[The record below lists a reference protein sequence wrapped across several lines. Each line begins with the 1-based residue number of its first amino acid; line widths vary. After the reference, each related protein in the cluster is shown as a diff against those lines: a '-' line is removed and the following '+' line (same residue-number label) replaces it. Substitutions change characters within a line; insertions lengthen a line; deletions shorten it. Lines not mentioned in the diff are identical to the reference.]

1 MITSEMIA
9 TRSEVIADRGVV
21 AGGHP
26 LEAEAGIAA
35 LRAGGNAID
44 AVVAAAFAGFV
55 VEPASCGLGGYGRLA
70 IYLGPE
76 ERFVTVDHYARAPA
90 AAHAAMFEVDP
101 EKPDKYYGFPH
112 TKGMRAERGPL
123 ATAVPGAVAGLC
135 AALERYGRLP
145 LTRVLEPAVGY
156 AEAGVTVDANL
167 QLVIAGRLA
176 EIREQPA
183 AAAFLLRNDAP
194 PAIAG
199 QFGGGDRLDTC
210 ALACTLKRIAD
221 KGAAGFHEGPVAE
234 AIERASASAGGI
246 LRAQDIAAYRPRL
259 LHEQPSRYRGHDY
272 ITAFDQVGI
281 EALNILECVD
291 IARLG
296 PDSTEF
302 RHLVAEALACAFIDS
317 MTHYGDP
324 DFESS
329 PVQGLASREF
339 AKLRAA
345 QISLDRAMPRPVP
358 PADPWPFENTKYAPA
373 KIADAPARPPLGG
386 TSQMA
391 AADREGN
398 MATLCTSLSSG
409 FGSLIYVPEIGV
421 MLNNCMQNFDPRP
434 HMPNRI
440 RPGKMPIFAVP
451 TLVATRDGRA
461 VFGAAG
467 SGGYRIT
474 TAVLHPLMHAI
485 DFGMSLQAAVDAPRV
500 HCQGED
506 TFVDA
511 RIPAEVRD
519 ALAALGHRVVV
530 QRDLPGVNCFGRVAA
545 VSIDERRRLHAT
557 SWPPWATSAAGI

>member
-9 TRSEVIADRGVV
+9 PRSEIVAERGVV
-21 AGGHP
+21 AGGHA

-70 IYLGPE
+70 IFLGPQKQ
-76 ERFVTVDHYARAPA
+76 FVTVDHYARAPA
-90 AAHAAMFEVDP
+90 AADANMFEVDL

-112 TKGMRAERGPL
+112 TMGMRAERGAL

-135 AALERYGRLP
+135 TAHARYGRLP
-145 LTRVLEPAVGY
+145 LARVLEPAIGY
-156 AEAGVTVDANL
+156 AKAGVAVDVNL
-167 QLVIAGRLA
+167 QLVIAGRFT
-176 EIREQPA
+176 EIREHSA
-183 AAAFLLRNDAP
+183 AAAFLMRNGAP

-199 QFGGGDRLDTC
+199 QFGGGDRLDTS
-210 ALACTLKRIAD
+210 ALARTLKRIAD
-221 KGAAGFHEGPVAE
+221 KGAAGFHQGPVAD
-234 AIERASASAGGI
+234 AIERASANVGGI
-246 LRAQDIAAYRPRL
+246 LSASDLAAYRPRL
-259 LHEQPSRYRGHDY
+259 LHEQPSQYRGHDY
-272 ITAFDQVGI
+272 ITAYDQVGI
-281 EALNILECVD
+281 EALNILECFD
-291 IARLG
+291 LARHG
-296 PDSTEF
+296 PDSVAF

-324 DFESS
+324 DFERS
-329 PVQGLASREF
+329 PVQGLASPEF
-339 AKLRAA
+339 ARARA
-345 QISLDRAMPRPVP
+345 TRISLDRVLPRPINA
-358 PADPWPFENTKYAPA
+358 ADPWPFDNPTLAPE
-373 KIADAPARPPLGG
+373 KIADAPAQPRLGG

-391 AADREGN
+391 AADRDGN
-398 MATLCTSLSSG
+398 VATLCTSLSSG
-409 FGSLIYVPEIGV
+409 FGSLVYVPEIGV

-461 VFGAAG
+461 MFGAAG

-485 DFGMSLQAAVDAPRV
+485 DFGMPLQAAVDAPRV
-500 HCQGED
+500 HCQGDD

-511 RIPAEVRD
+511 RIPAEVRE
-519 ALAALGHRVVV
+519 ALAALGHRVVA
-530 QRDLPGVNCFGRVAA
+530 QRDTPGVNCFGRVVA
-545 VSIDERRRLHAT
+545 VSVDAAGVLHAAT
-557 SWPPWATSAAGI
+557 WPPWQTAAAGW